1 MDINNYVLSNI
12 KKSPITIELKDD
24 LLIKKLIGKGGGSY
38 VFKGNITSNE
48 LNIKEE
54 DVAIKLCDSMLG
66 QLGCQE
72 MRNEAYNT
80 YLFSTL
86 TSNNYCYNFPK
97 IYGYFNKCLFFS
109 EEEFEI
115 IDNYITLKNKPN
127 DALLL
132 YLTTPKNSKL
142 PSELLKYIS
151 ENYSD
156 QYLLYGLNHL
166 PKTKNWKGLLDLSMN
181 SNSKITWET
190 NVEAYD
196 YLELELDLSCSI
208 FLLLQYLEG
217 YNLLENQKNNF
228 SDDMFFEAIFSIL
241 MSIKHL
247 NIIALDCHLDNCMI
261 KKDNP
266 KRIYSY
272 NDSFFVIEDEA
283 VFWIDFAKVSDT
295 IATNKKSPQSSLL
308 INKSMFMCLSSKFS
322 QEQQV
327 VINNFFQ
334 DNVTNIDQ
342 MIDILV
348 LWFLTKTKTYT
359 LEEINK
365 IKVLNRNFFPIKI

>member
-1 MDINNYVLSNI
+1 
-12 KKSPITIELKDD
+12 
-24 LLIKKLIGKGGGSY
+24 
-38 VFKGNITSNE
+38 
-48 LNIKEE
+48 
-54 DVAIKLCDSMLG
+54 
-66 QLGCQE
+66 
-72 MRNEAYNT
+72 
-80 YLFSTL
+80 
-86 TSNNYCYNFPK
+86 
-97 IYGYFNKCLFFS
+97 
-109 EEEFEI
+109 
-115 IDNYITLKNKPN
+115 
-127 DALLL
+127 
-132 YLTTPKNSKL
+132 
-142 PSELLKYIS
+142 
-151 ENYSD
+151 
-156 QYLLYGLNHL
+156 
-166 PKTKNWKGLLDLSMN
+166 
-181 SNSKITWET
+181 
-190 NVEAYD
+190 
-196 YLELELDLSCSI
+196 
-208 FLLLQYLEG
+208 LLQYLEG
-217 YNLLENQKNNF
+217 YNLLENQKDNF
-228 SDDMFFEAIFSIL
+228 SDDMFFESIFSIL

-348 LWFLTKTKTYT
+348 LWFLTKTKTYN